1 MWAVKCERKVIKLL
15 TGEKT
20 CFVVVVVVDLK
31 SSKPAVMLSFTR
43 FHRSLVCN

>member
-20 CFVVVVVVDLK
+20 CFVVVVDLK